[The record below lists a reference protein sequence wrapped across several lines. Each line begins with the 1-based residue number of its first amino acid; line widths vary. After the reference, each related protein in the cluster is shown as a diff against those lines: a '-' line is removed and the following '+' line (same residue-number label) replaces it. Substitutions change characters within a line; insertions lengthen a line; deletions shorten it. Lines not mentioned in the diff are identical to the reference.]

1 MTTESQA
8 SQGPTATY
16 CPNSENDP
24 DDPTYRP
31 HLMQSRMGGGKLVRS
46 VEICMGCQWIDFAAL
61 DGWAENA
68 IKENLSRRAQRI
80 AVASDTEP
88 FAFVERSDEVLS
100 MSEIAFQALGA
111 ASMCWEPRPTGV
123 FDSTRARSIG
133 EAFMRELDREM
144 SQQHKY
150 DIQSVWS
157 ALLDLIEMIR
167 KSGSATPL
175 KDLEKMAREHAGRA
189 NSGNK
194 S

>member
-8 SQGPTATY
+8 GQGPSATY

-46 VEICMGCQWIDFAAL
+46 VEICMGCNWIDFAAL

-68 IKENLSRRAQRI
+68 IKESLERRAQRI
-80 AVASDTEP
+80 AVATETEP

-111 ASMCWEPRPTGV
+111 ASMCWEPRPTGE
-123 FDSTRARSIG
+123 FDGTRARAVG

-144 SQQHKY
+144 GQQHKY
-150 DIQSVWS
+150 TIQGMWS
-157 ALLDLIEMIR
+157 AVLDLIGMVR

-175 KDLEKMAREHAGRA
+175 KDLEEMARTHAGST